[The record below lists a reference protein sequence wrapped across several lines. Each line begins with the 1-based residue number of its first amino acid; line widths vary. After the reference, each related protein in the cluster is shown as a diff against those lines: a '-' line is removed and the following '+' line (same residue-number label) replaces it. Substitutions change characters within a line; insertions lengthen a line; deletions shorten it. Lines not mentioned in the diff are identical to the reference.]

1 MTTVDKARTAL
12 LLMDFQSTILSM
24 GGEATASALEPA
36 AAVLAA
42 ARAGG
47 VTVIYVCLG
56 FRPGYPEAHPRNER
70 FAQIQK
76 TGHFVTERPGSDVHP
91 SLAPQANEI
100 VVVKHR
106 VGAFTSTDL
115 EMILRAKSIDTLVL
129 AGISTS
135 GVVLST
141 LRHAADADYRV
152 LVVKDACADRDPE
165 VHRVLMEK
173 VFATQA
179 TVLASSEAV
188 AAFA

>member
-12 LLMDFQSTILSM
+12 LLMDFQSAILGMS
-24 GGEATASALEPA
+24 GEAAASAVEPA

-47 VTVIYVCLG
+47 VMVIHVCLG
-56 FRPGYPEAHPRNER
+56 FRPGYPEANPKNER

-76 TGHFVTERPGSDVHP
+76 TGLFVTDRPGSDVHP

-100 VVVKHR
+100 VVIKHR
-106 VGAFTSTDL
+106 VSAFTSTDL
-115 EMILRAKSIDTLVL
+115 DMILRAKSIDTLVL

-135 GVVLST
+135 GIVLST

-165 VHRVLMEK
+165 VHRVLTEK
-173 VFATQA
+173 VFAMQA
-179 TVLASSEAV
+179 TVLGSAEVV

>member
-12 LLMDFQSTILSM
+12 LLMDFQTAILGM
-24 GGEATASALEPA
+24 GGEAAASAVEPA

-47 VTVIYVCLG
+47 VTVIHVCLG
-56 FRPGYPEAHPRNER
+56 FRPGYPEANPSNER
-70 FAQIQK
+70 FAQIPK
-76 TGHFVTERPGSDVHP
+76 TGLFVTDRPGSDVHP

-100 VVVKHR
+100 VVIKHR

-115 EMILRAKSIDTLVL
+115 DMILRAKSIDTLVL

-135 GVVLST
+135 GIVLST

-165 VHRVLMEK
+165 VHRVLTEK
-173 VFATQA
+173 VFAMQA
-179 TVLASSEAV
+179 TVLGSAEVV

>member
-1 MTTVDKARTAL
+1 MTNVDKARTAL
-12 LLMDFQSTILSM
+12 LLMDFQTAILGMS
-24 GGEATASALEPA
+24 GEAAASAVEPA

-47 VTVIYVCLG
+47 VMVIHVCLG
-56 FRPGYPEAHPRNER
+56 FRPGYPEANPSNER

-76 TGHFVTERPGSDVHP
+76 TGLFVTDRPGSDVHP
-91 SLAPQANEI
+91 SLAPQANE
-100 VVVKHR
+100 VVVIKHR

-115 EMILRAKSIDTLVL
+115 DMILRAKSIDTLVL

-135 GVVLST
+135 GIVLST

-165 VHRVLMEK
+165 VHRVLTEK
-173 VFATQA
+173 VFAMQA
-179 TVLASSEAV
+179 TVLGSAEVV